1 MADMGSYLQLCCPT
15 VSVPARAV
23 LEVQGDNLVTCY
35 LADVRSQLQLRSLAT
50 GSLKQS
56 ISLPGIGSINS
67 FTGRREDSEF
77 FFSFSSFANPGAIY
91 RSAAPAADGC
101 CLWQMLL

>member
-1 MADMGSYLQLCCPT
+1 MLD
-15 VSVPARAV
+15 
-23 LEVQGDNLVTCY
+23 VQGDNLVTCY

-67 FTGRREDSEF
+67 FSGRREDSEF

-91 RSAAPAADGC
+91 RSAARAAEAC
-101 CLWQMLL
+101 CL

>member
-1 MADMGSYLQLCCPT
+1 MCSYLSLCCPK
-15 VSVPARAV
+15 VIVPTRAV
-23 LEVQGDNLVTCY
+23 LFVQGDNLVTCY

-56 ISLPGIGSINS
+56 ISLPGIGSISS
-67 FTGRREDSEF
+67 FSGQREDSEF

-91 RSAAPAADGC
+91 RSAVRAADGC
-101 CLWQMLL
+101 CL

>member
-1 MADMGSYLQLCCPT
+1 M
-15 VSVPARAV
+15 
-23 LEVQGDNLVTCY
+23 TCY

-67 FTGRREDSEF
+67 FSGRREDFEF

-91 RSAAPAADGC
+91 RSAACAAEGC
-101 CLWQMLL
+101 CLCDRCFCEEVQRLTLAGCGAATCCPCL